1 MPRKRLLQELYVFM
15 NNKRVGTLTRQPS
28 GILIFQYDSAWLAW
42 ENTRPISLSMPLTE
56 ARYQGEVVRHFFD
69 NLLPD
74 SELIRERIQAR
85 FQVQSNNCFDLLS
98 QIGADCV
105 GALQLLTEVSAPENQ
120 KIHAKPI
127 NDKSIAALLKHY
139 QSAPLG
145 MDRNS
150 DFRISIAG
158 AQEKTA
164 LLWYQN
170 QWYLPEH
177 TTPTTHIIKLP
188 IGTIKHSGIDLS
200 DSIENE
206 WLCLQILSAYGLP
219 VNSAQIVKFSG
230 VKALVVER
238 FDRQWVDGGKWLIR
252 LPQEDMCQVLGKSSA
267 LKYES
272 DSGPG
277 IQSIMTIL
285 QGARDA
291 KSDRERF
298 MKSVFLFWVL
308 GAIDGH
314 AKNFSVM
321 IEASGR
327 YKLSPLYD
335 VMSAY
340 PIAAKRQLEWKD
352 LKMAM
357 ALKGK
362 NRHYHWHEIQPRHW
376 LSMAEHCQ
384 FPSSVMGNI
393 MEEVFYGMESVI
405 KRVSEI
411 LPKNFPPAISEPIF
425 DGMQRVLK
433 KRSHHS

>member
-1 MPRKRLLQELYVFM
+1 MPRKRLEQALYVFM
-15 NNKRVGTLTRQPS
+15 NNKRVGTLTRESS
-28 GILIFQYDSAWLAW
+28 GLLIFQYDSAWLSW

-56 ARYQGEVVRHFFD
+56 LSYQGEVVWNFFD

-74 SELIRERIQAR
+74 NDLIRARIQAR
-85 FQVQSNNCFDLLS
+85 FQVSSNHCFDLLS

-105 GALQLLTEVSAPENQ
+105 GALQLLIQPNADGDQ
-120 KIHAKPI
+120 KIHAKQL
-127 NDKSIAALLKHY
+127 DEKSIATLLKHY

-164 LLWYQN
+164 LLWYRN
-170 QWYLPEH
+170 HWHLPEH

-188 IGTIKHSGIDLS
+188 IGRIKHSGIDLS
-200 DSIENE
+200 DSVENE
-206 WLCLQILSAYGLP
+206 WLCLQILSAFGLP
-219 VNSAQIVKFSG
+219 ANPAKITEFLG

-238 FDRQWVDGGKWLIR
+238 FDREWVEGKKWLIR
-252 LPQEDMCQVLGKSSA
+252 LPQEDMCQVLGKPSA

-277 IQSIMTIL
+277 IQAIMSVL
-285 QGARDA
+285 QGALDA

-321 IEASGR
+321 IEAHGR
-327 YKLSPLYD
+327 YRLSPLYD
-335 VMSAY
+335 VISAY
-340 PIAAKRQLEWKD
+340 PIMAKRQLEWKD

-362 NRHYHWHEIQPRHW
+362 NRHYHWHEIQTRHW
-376 LSMAEHCQ
+376 LDMAEHCQ
-384 FPSSVMGNI
+384 FPSTAMQSI
-393 MEEVFYGMESVI
+393 MDEVFDRMESVI
-405 KRVSEI
+405 ENVSEM
-411 LPKNFPPAISEPIF
+411 LPKNFPIAISEPIF
-425 DGMQRVLK
+425 DGMRRVLK
-433 KRSHHS
+433 RRG